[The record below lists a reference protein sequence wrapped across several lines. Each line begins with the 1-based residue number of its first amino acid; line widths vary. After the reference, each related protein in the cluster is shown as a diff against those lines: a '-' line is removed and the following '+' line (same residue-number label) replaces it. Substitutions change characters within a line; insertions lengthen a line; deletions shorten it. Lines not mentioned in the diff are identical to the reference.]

1 MLVCL
6 ARTAILA
13 ATLLMGSA
21 VAMADDLA
29 DFNAAAEAVA
39 SHYRVAIGYL
49 RTGNIDLARLEIDR
63 TREAWG
69 ALQQHFAGRRPDVF
83 VGNRLY
89 NKIYTGVSARLVG
102 AELLLNA
109 GRPDVAADSLN
120 AVRADFYEL
129 RKSAGIVVL
138 ADCIRDANTAM
149 DTLMAFNDRTLDWDS
164 ADIRDGVANTAIAYG
179 ALLDR
184 CDGMAG
190 DGVKQAGEF
199 RRLVDGAKASLAQ
212 IPKAIATRDT
222 DLLHRLLI
230 ELRSFDN
237 LLAFRYG

>member
-1 MLVCL
+1 MPTCL
-6 ARTAILA
+6 ARTAVL
-13 ATLLMGSA
+13 A
-21 VAMADDLA
+21 VAVLAWGGMAVADDLA
-29 DFNAAAEAVA
+29 DFNVAAETMA

-83 VGNRLY
+83 AGNRLY
-89 NKIYTGVSARLVG
+89 GRIYTGVSARLVG

-109 GRPDVAADSLN
+109 GRSDAAADSLN
-120 AVRADFYEL
+120 ALRDDFYAL
-129 RKSAGIVVL
+129 RKSAGIAVL

-149 DTLMAFNDRTLDWDS
+149 DALMVYNDRALDWDKPGT
-164 ADIRDGVANTAIAYG
+164 RDDVAGKAAAYG
-179 ALLDR
+179 TVLDR

-190 DGVKQAGEF
+190 DAVRKSGEF
-199 RRLVDGAKASLAQ
+199 RRLIDGAKASLTLV
-212 IPKAIATRDT
+212 PKAIATRDS
-222 DLLHRLLI
+222 DLLHRVLI

>member
-1 MLVCL
+1 MLACL

-13 ATLLMGSA
+13 AALLTGSGMA
-21 VAMADDLA
+21 IADDLA
-29 DFNAAAEAVA
+29 DFNAAAETVA

-69 ALQQHFAGRRPDVF
+69 ALQRHFAGRRPDVF
-83 VGNRLY
+83 VGNRLFG
-89 NKIYTGVSARLVG
+89 KIFTGVSARLVG

-109 GRPDVAADSLN
+109 GRPDAAADSLN
-120 AVRADFYEL
+120 AVRGDFYTL
-129 RKSAGIVVL
+129 RKSAGIAVL

-149 DTLMAFNDRTLDWDS
+149 DQLMVYNDRALDWTK
-164 ADIRDGVANTAIAYG
+164 ADIRDGVAGKAAAYS

-184 CDGMAG
+184 CDGMA
-190 DGVKQAGEF
+190 DDSVRRTGEF
-199 RRLVDGAKASLAQ
+199 RRLVDGAKASLTL
-212 IPKAIATRDT
+212 IPKAIAARDG
-222 DLLHRLLI
+222 DLLHRVLI

>member
-1 MLVCL
+1 MLACL

-13 ATLLMGSA
+13 AAFLTGCGMA
-21 VAMADDLA
+21 AADDLA
-29 DFNAAAEAVA
+29 DFNAAAETVA

-69 ALQQHFAGRRPDVF
+69 ALQQHFAGRRPDMF

-89 NKIYTGVSARLVG
+89 GRIYTGVSTRLVG

-109 GRPDVAADSLN
+109 GRPDAAADSLN
-120 AVRADFYEL
+120 AVRDDFYAL
-129 RKSAGIVVL
+129 RKSAGIAVL

-149 DTLMAFNDRTLDWDS
+149 DALMVYNDRALDWS
-164 ADIRDGVANTAIAYG
+164 TAEIRDGVAGKAAAYG

-184 CDGMAG
+184 CNGMAG
-190 DGVKQAGEF
+190 ETVRKAGEF
-199 RRLVDGAKASLAQ
+199 RRLIDGAKASLAQ
-212 IPKAIATRDT
+212 IPKAVAARDG

>member
-1 MLVCL
+1 MLACL

-13 ATLLMGSA
+13 AALLMGGGMA
-21 VAMADDLA
+21 LADDLT

-89 NKIYTGVSARLVG
+89 NRIYTGVSARLVG

-109 GRPDVAADSLN
+109 GRPDIAADSLN
-120 AVRADFYEL
+120 AIRDDFYAL

-149 DTLMAFNDRTLDWDS
+149 DALMVYDDRALDWDKTE
-164 ADIRDGVANTAIAYG
+164 IRDGIAGKAAAYG

-190 DGVKQAGEF
+190 DAVKQAGEF
-199 RRLVDGAKASLAQ
+199 RRLVDGARASLAQ
-212 IPKAIATRDT
+212 IPKAIATRDS

>member
-1 MLVCL
+1 MLACL

-13 ATLLMGSA
+13 AALLMGGGMA
-21 VAMADDLA
+21 LADDLT

-89 NKIYTGVSARLVG
+89 NRIYTGVSARLVG

-109 GRPDVAADSLN
+109 GRPDIAADSLN
-120 AVRADFYEL
+120 AIRDDFYAL

-138 ADCIRDANTAM
+138 ADCIRDANTTM
-149 DTLMAFNDRTLDWDS
+149 DALMVYDDRALDWDKTE
-164 ADIRDGVANTAIAYG
+164 IRDGIAGKAAAYG

-190 DGVKQAGEF
+190 DAVKQAGEF
-199 RRLVDGAKASLAQ
+199 RRLVDGAGASLAQ
-212 IPKAIATRDT
+212 IPKAIAIRDS

>member
-1 MLVCL
+1 MLACL

-13 ATLLMGSA
+13 AALLVGGGMA
-21 VAMADDLA
+21 LADDLT

-89 NKIYTGVSARLVG
+89 NRIYTGVSARLVG

-109 GRPDVAADSLN
+109 GRPDIAADSLN
-120 AVRADFYEL
+120 AIRDDFYAL

-138 ADCIRDANTAM
+138 ADCIRDANTTM
-149 DTLMAFNDRTLDWDS
+149 DALMVYDDRALDWDKTE
-164 ADIRDGVANTAIAYG
+164 IRDGIAGKAAAYG

-190 DGVKQAGEF
+190 DAVKQAGEF
-199 RRLVDGAKASLAQ
+199 RRLVDGARASLAQ
-212 IPKAIATRDT
+212 IPKAIAIRDS

>member
-6 ARTAILA
+6 ARAAILA
-13 ATLLMGSA
+13 ATLLAGGGIA
-21 VAMADDLA
+21 LADDLA
-29 DFNAAAEAVA
+29 DFNAAAETVA

-89 NKIYTGVSARLVG
+89 NRIYTGVSARLVG

-120 AVRADFYEL
+120 AVRDDFYAL
-129 RKSAGIVVL
+129 RKSAGIAVL

-149 DTLMAFNDRTLDWDS
+149 DALMTYNDRTLDWDK
-164 ADIRDGVANTAIAYG
+164 ADIRDDVARKAATYG
-179 ALLDR
+179 TLLDR

-190 DGVKQAGEF
+190 DAVKQAGEF
-199 RRLVDGAKASLAQ
+199 RRLVDGARASLAQ
-212 IPKAIATRDT
+212 IPKAITARDA

>member
-1 MLVCL
+1 MLACL

-13 ATLLMGSA
+13 AALLVGGGMA
-21 VAMADDLA
+21 LADDLT

-89 NKIYTGVSARLVG
+89 NRIYTGVSARLVG

-109 GRPDVAADSLN
+109 GRPDIAADSLN
-120 AVRADFYEL
+120 AIRDDFYAL

-149 DTLMAFNDRTLDWDS
+149 DALMVYDDRALDWDKTE
-164 ADIRDGVANTAIAYG
+164 IRDGIAGKAAAYG

-190 DGVKQAGEF
+190 DAVKQAGEF
-199 RRLVDGAKASLAQ
+199 RRLVDGARASLAQ
-212 IPKAIATRDT
+212 IPKAIAIRDS

>member
-1 MLVCL
+1 MLACL

-13 ATLLMGSA
+13 AALLMGGGMA
-21 VAMADDLA
+21 LADDLT

-89 NKIYTGVSARLVG
+89 NRIYTGVSARLVG

-109 GRPDVAADSLN
+109 GRPDIAADSLN
-120 AVRADFYEL
+120 AIRDDFYAL

-149 DTLMAFNDRTLDWDS
+149 DALMVYDDRALDWDKTE
-164 ADIRDGVANTAIAYG
+164 IRDGIAGKAAAYG

-190 DGVKQAGEF
+190 DAVKQAGEF
-199 RRLVDGAKASLAQ
+199 RRLVDGARASLAQ
-212 IPKAIATRDT
+212 IPKAIAIRDS

>member
-1 MLVCL
+1 MLTYSPRRSFRRTAMLVCL

-109 GRPDVAADSLN
+109 GRPD
-120 AVRADFYEL
+120 
-129 RKSAGIVVL
+129 
-138 ADCIRDANTAM
+138 
-149 DTLMAFNDRTLDWDS
+149 
-164 ADIRDGVANTAIAYG
+164 
-179 ALLDR
+179 
-184 CDGMAG
+184 
-190 DGVKQAGEF
+190 
-199 RRLVDGAKASLAQ
+199 
-212 IPKAIATRDT
+212 
-222 DLLHRLLI
+222 
-230 ELRSFDN
+230 
-237 LLAFRYG
+237 

>member
-1 MLVCL
+1 MAL
-6 ARTAILA
+6 
-13 ATLLMGSA
+13 
-21 VAMADDLA
+21 ADDVA
-29 DFNAAAEAVA
+29 DFNAAAEIVA

-49 RTGNIDLARLEIDR
+49 RTGNIELARLEIDR

-83 VGNRLY
+83 AGNRLY
-89 NKIYTGVSARLVG
+89 NRIYTGVSARLVG

-109 GRPDVAADSLN
+109 GRPDAAADSLN
-120 AVRADFYEL
+120 AVRDDLYAL
-129 RKSAGIVVL
+129 RKSAGIAVL

-149 DTLMAFNDRTLDWDS
+149 DALMIYNNQALDWDKP
-164 ADIRDGVANTAIAYG
+164 DVRDGLAGRATAYG
-179 ALLDR
+179 TLLDR
-184 CDGMAG
+184 CDGMA
-190 DGVKQAGEF
+190 DSGVKQAGEF
-199 RRLVDGAKASLAQ
+199 RRLVDGARASLAQ
-212 IPKAIATRDT
+212 IPKAIATRDA